1 MRNFHLKL
9 NHHLHVILD
18 QEQLR
23 FWVRGMLDRG
33 EKWRTRKKMKRSEV
47 RYVCV
52 CFGFYV
58 CVCFFSFNKEKDTCV
73 ICFLFTND
81 YSSLPIFIYKTTPK
95 FYFLSLL
102 LYSIINL
109 LTKFSKFLIYNYNPH
124 LNFWGVTPNKLTYLS
139 YFKFLIDGG

>member
-1 MRNFHLKL
+1 MCACVLGF
-9 NHHLHVILD
+9 
-18 QEQLR
+18 
-23 FWVRGMLDRG
+23 MC
-33 EKWRTRKKMKRSEV
+33 
-47 RYVCV
+47 VCV
-52 CFGFYV
+52 F
-58 CVCFFSFNKEKDTCV
+58 FFSFNKEKGTCV

-124 LNFWGVTPNKLTYLS
+124 LNFWGVTILS
-139 YFKFLIDGG
+139 PLNNFVLEIKRIVLPFQNSYNTLQLKYKTTNTFSYTNHNSESPFITSC